1 MKRQFKT
8 ALMITL
14 LAFVSGLPPVVSLQ
28 AQAEGLCC
36 VAGKY
41 EGFQINYA
49 KPTCPRPLKETF
61 TMIIKQT
68 RPCSAAIGGTI
79 TDAAGE
85 LNHWAGTLSP
95 GMPRGCCALEGSFLT
110 SSGNT
115 VKFKGTIC
123 LKSGKWQAQGTWEEI
138 RSPDPCRGGGT
149 WQMSRI

>member
-14 LAFVSGLPPVVSLQ
+14 LAFVFGLPPLVSLQ
-28 AQAEGLCC
+28 IQAEGLCC

-41 EGFQINYA
+41 EGFKINYV
-49 KPTCPRPLKETF
+49 KPNCPRPLKETF
-61 TMIIKQT
+61 TMFIKQM
-68 RPCSAAIGGTI
+68 RPCSAAVGGTI
-79 TDAAGE
+79 TDPAGE
-85 LNHWAGTLSP
+85 LNHWTGTLSP
-95 GMPRGCCALEGSFLT
+95 GLARGCCLIEGNFLT

-123 LKSGKWQAQGTWEEI
+123 LKSGKWHAQGTWEEI
-138 RSPDPCRGGGT
+138 KSPDPCRGGGT